1 MRGLEVRYCSCVAAV
16 LDAVLELLLEPLAE
30 VPGARL
36 DPAVLLV
43 PLLLVLPNSLE
54 GLELDTSGVVEEV
67 AVVQEVE
74 ELDPLEM

>member
-1 MRGLEVRYCSCVAAV
+1 M
-16 LDAVLELLLEPLAE
+16 
-30 VPGARL
+30 
-36 DPAVLLV
+36 LLV

-74 ELDPLEM
+74 ELERLEM